1 MAKLGEINYLRNV
14 GEGGRRHAVNKPFS
28 DGNCPKYLVELGA
41 IFTLLPPPPLRLLDI
56 GCGPGWTSRFFARR
70 GYEVLGIDICTDMI
84 EIGRELNE
92 REGLEHLQF
101 QVSDYETFETQGDFD
116 IAVFFDSLHHAV
128 NEEAAL
134 RMAYEALKPG
144 GVCITS
150 EPGRGHS
157 QSAKSQSAIAR
168 FDVTE
173 KDMPPA
179 RIITL
184 GRKVGFRTF
193 QIFPHAFEMNQVTYV
208 PTGRLLSLIPKWLKP
223 LRKLVALLKLNRA
236 YLMSPRESG
245 IVLLRK

>member
-14 GEGGRRHAVNKPFS
+14 GEGGRRHAMNKPFS

-70 GYEVLGIDICTDMI
+70 GYEVLGIDICEDMI
-84 EIGRELNE
+84 DVAQELNE
-92 REGLEHLQF
+92 REGLPHLGF
-101 QVSDYETFETQGDFD
+101 QVADYETMETRGDFD
-116 IAVFFDSLHHAV
+116 IAVFFDSLHHAI

-134 RMAYEALKPG
+134 RMAYESLKPG
-144 GVCITS
+144 GICITS

-157 QSAKSQSAIAR
+157 QSAKSQSAMER
-168 FDVTE
+168 FGVTE

-179 RIITL
+179 RIIAL
-184 GRKVGFRTF
+184 ARKIGFQKF
-193 QIFPHAFEMNQVTYV
+193 QVFPHAFEMNKVTYD
-208 PTGRLLSLIPKWLKP
+208 PTGRLLNLIPKWLKP
-223 LRKLVALLKLNRA
+223 LRKFVAVLKLNMA